1 MRPVRVYAT
10 SLVPW
15 AQVLS
20 RTLVTDH
27 TAEPRSR
34 LSHSCSLS
42 PAAGATSTLDRSCGG
57 RSDFTGG
64 LHGGAGPA
72 QEEEEEAIRAAGWP
86 ATAAAERTHHG
97 RHRTRAVT
105 SPDEYLPLAPSTG
118 VESDQSLNPW
128 TPTLSLLCLRMSRSQ
143 TLGSKLFTNDL
154 VPIDEP
160 ET

>member
-42 PAAGATSTLDRSCGG
+42 PAAGATSTL
-57 RSDFTGG
+57 TG
-64 LHGGAGPA
+64 A
-72 QEEEEEAIRAAGWP
+72 
-86 ATAAAERTHHG
+86 AAAE
-97 RHRTRAVT
+97 VT
-105 SPDEYLPLAPSTG
+105 SREDFTVVLG
-118 VESDQSLNPW
+118 
-128 TPTLSLLCLRMSRSQ
+128 LLRRRRRR
-143 TLGSKLFTNDL
+143 
-154 VPIDEP
+154 DEP
-160 ET
+160 LVGLRRQRPSARTTAATEPERSPAPMSTYRLHRVLV